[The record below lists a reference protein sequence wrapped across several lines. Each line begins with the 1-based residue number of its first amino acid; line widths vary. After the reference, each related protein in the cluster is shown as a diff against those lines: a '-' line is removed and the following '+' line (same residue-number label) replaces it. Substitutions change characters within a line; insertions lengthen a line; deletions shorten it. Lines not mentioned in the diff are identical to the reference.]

1 MCVEISSES
10 PISSPNT
17 GRHRSVGDILWAM
30 ADTGDSVF
38 DKAESLARR
47 ILERLG
53 TKVDSKLAKSEHTL
67 QARVIGNLASKLEA
81 AVEANLQEDER
92 GIRRLAPNQFK
103 VLFTYEE
110 TSKLSSQYIESVG
123 TELTASIFEYINNR
137 RYVTRGPVVVEA
149 VRDLFVTATEIKT
162 SFSGEQISRSE
173 SAGSTSQTELSKT
186 ASFLSSDGHT
196 YQVQLASNRA
206 PAYVGRVAGSAIR
219 IDDPSVSRMHCSI
232 SLRSEESVIV
242 ADLGSAN
249 GTLVNEVPLKPDE
262 ARILKKGDVI
272 SVGDFKLTVT
282 EIV

>member
-1 MCVEISSES
+1 
-10 PISSPNT
+10 
-17 GRHRSVGDILWAM
+17 M

>member
-1 MCVEISSES
+1 
-10 PISSPNT
+10 
-17 GRHRSVGDILWAM
+17 M

-53 TKVDSKLAKSEHTL
+53 TKVDSKLARSEHRL
-67 QARVIGNLASKLEA
+67 QARLIGNLASKLEA
-81 AVEANLQEDER
+81 VVEANLREDEQ
-92 GIRRLAPNQFK
+92 GIRRVAPNQFK

-110 TSKLSSQYIESVG
+110 TSKLSPQYIESVG
-123 TELTASIFEYINNR
+123 TELTATVFEYINNR
-137 RYVTRGPVVVEA
+137 RYVTDGPVVVEA
-149 VRDLFVTATEIKT
+149 VRDLFAAATEIKT
-162 SFSGEQISRSE
+162 SFSGEQVSRSE
-173 SAGSTSQTELSKT
+173 SAGSTSQTEFSKT
-186 ASFLSSDGHT
+186 ARFLSSDGRT
-196 YQVQLASNRA
+196 YQVQLASSRA

-232 SLRSEESVIV
+232 SLRSDGSVIV

-262 ARILKKGDVI
+262 ARILNKGDVI